1 MSLTALEIKQRTFA
15 RTIRGYDVSE
25 VNAFLSMIA
34 HDWEFQVGKI
44 KDLERE
50 VKALQDKLTHYQRIE
65 GTLHE
70 TLQTARDNAA
80 ERLDNARKEA
90 ANKVQKAEM
99 EAERLLQ
106 EARSEKQLVRNSV
119 LELIQKKNEMVAS
132 LDSYLDSAKKS
143 LDRFKAD
150 EHHTFKSDEII
161 AEIPAEKPKKT
172 KPASEEK
179 IDSTVPGVEKLD
191 DLLDDID

>member
-25 VNAFLSMIA
+25 VNAFMSMIA

-70 TLQTARDNAA
+70 TLQTARDNAS
-80 ERLDNARKEA
+80 ERLENARKEA
-90 ANKVQKAEM
+90 ANKIQKAEM
-99 EAERLLQ
+99 EAETLLQ
-106 EARSEKQLVRNSV
+106 EARREKQLIRNEV
-119 LELIQKKNEMVAS
+119 FDLIRKKDEMVGT
-132 LDSYLDSAKKS
+132 LDSFLDNAKKT
-143 LDRFKAD
+143 LDRFKSD
-150 EHHTFKSDEII
+150 ENQTFK
-161 AEIPAEKPKKT
+161 AEEQPVEPVIDTKTKT
-172 KPASEEK
+172 KPVSEEK
-179 IDSTVPGVEKLD
+179 NDLTVPGVEKLD
-191 DLLDDID
+191 DLLDNID

>member
-15 RTIRGYDVSE
+15 KTIRGYDVSE
-25 VNAFLSMIA
+25 VNAFLGMIA

-50 VKALQDKLTHYQRIE
+50 VKALQDKITHYQRIE

-70 TLQTARDNAA
+70 TLQTARDNAN

-90 ANKVQKAEM
+90 ANKVHKAEM
-99 EAERLLQ
+99 EAERILQ
-106 EARSEKQLVRNSV
+106 EARREKQLIRTSV
-119 LELIQKKNEMVAS
+119 LELIQKKDEMITS
-132 LDSYLDSAKKS
+132 LDSYLETAMKS
-143 LDRFKAD
+143 LDRFKSD
-150 EHHTFKSDEII
+150 EHNTFKPEELTVEAQPVSSEIKNQQNI
-161 AEIPAEKPKKT
+161 ETFDASIPGA
-172 KPASEEK
+172 
-179 IDSTVPGVEKLD
+179 EKLD